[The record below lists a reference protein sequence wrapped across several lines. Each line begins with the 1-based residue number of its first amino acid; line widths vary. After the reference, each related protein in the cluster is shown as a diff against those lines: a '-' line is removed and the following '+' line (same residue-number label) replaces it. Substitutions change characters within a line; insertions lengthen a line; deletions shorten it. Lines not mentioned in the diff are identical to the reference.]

1 MPRIKK
7 DDLEYCVRNKRCID
21 CHAQNEVIEASEF
34 QRRRRLV
41 VPCCRKHFNE
51 YKSKMS
57 QPNHRKYQRRS
68 ENKQK
73 LGICSYPGCHNKL
86 IPQELIPRQ
95 LRDRS
100 CGLHGTIRAF
110 RLNRTAISDF
120 ILDYCLTTEQRKCV
134 RLRSIIYKPGEPLAF
149 VGLQYPSAYQLQVWP
164 ASDLRRRYDEIH
176 SK

>member
-73 LGICSYPGCHNKL
+73 LGVCSYPGCHNKL

-120 ILDYCLTTEQRKCV
+120 ILDYCPVSYTHLSSACRVAPKRGTEYA
-134 RLRSIIYKPGEPLAF
+134 LRYEA
-149 VGLQYPSAYQLQVWP
+149 PSM
-164 ASDLRRRYDEIH
+164 SRT
-176 SK
+176 